1 MKQILFILFLIHF
14 GQSFAQ
20 SGFYYSHITPYS
32 NEPRSLVECEAG
44 FLIAGENS
52 QSGPHANGFLMLL
65 DKQGNIVWEKI
76 IIAPEP
82 DKYESYTSAI
92 FHQGY
97 FYVGGF
103 RWLNDQRRNLLIKMD
118 VQGNI
123 IWDRIFGEEAVFGGD
138 NHVQDLEINLDGILV
153 AVSGYDSASMSTC
166 AQLIQL
172 DMEANILWSKFYSA
186 DSLSSQYSDRME
198 RISPMSDGY
207 LLNMNSLYTPTWQS
221 EYYIIKTDLQGNEI
235 WRKEMSSYQSQ
246 LISEIDSLFAFRS
259 AVSFKSNHVIAH
271 FVITNITDTSV
282 SQNIVLIEFDES
294 GNEIDYFKYPEQR
307 GIVFSEIFTNSR
319 NEMYILAQQELGAPL
334 YTQLY
339 AIKFDEKKNIVW
351 EHNYGVENIA
361 EFYFCGMLT
370 SDSGVLIG
378 GRDQHFQLGAPYFN
392 SILVKTDCRGELE
405 WDYESCISPDL
416 DEVNIFPNPFSDYI
430 NIHLPN
436 IPEESEVTI
445 YIHNLAGQLID
456 KLTFYD
462 TNVIQMNTSNYA
474 TGFYNCTIAIDG
486 VVLTKKKIIKANK

>member
-1 MKQILFILFLIHF
+1 MKYILFILFLIHF

-32 NEPRSLVECEAG
+32 NEPRSLVECEEG

-52 QSGPHANGFLMLL
+52 QSGPHTNGFLMLF

-76 IIAPEP
+76 IVAPEP

-103 RWLNDQRRNLLIKMD
+103 RWLNDQRRNLLMKMD
-118 VQGNI
+118 LQGNI

-138 NHVQDLEINLDGILV
+138 NYVQDLHPNTEGILV
-153 AVSGYDSASMSTC
+153 VASGYDSASMSTC

-172 DMEANILWSKFYSA
+172 DMEANFLWSKFYSA

-235 WRKEMSSYQSQ
+235 WRKDLTNYQST
-246 LISEIDSLFAFRS
+246 SIDTDTLLYYYSATNFKDNHIVALFI
-259 AVSFKSNHVIAH
+259 VD
-271 FVITNITDTSV
+271 NITMHN
-282 SQNIVLIEFDES
+282 QVLIEFDQN
-294 GNEIDYFKYPEQR
+294 GNEIDYRKYDEKKGFPWSDIFVNQK
-307 GIVFSEIFTNSR
+307 SEIF
-319 NEMYILAQQELGAPL
+319 ILAQQELGAPL

-351 EHNYGVENIA
+351 EHNYGIENIT

-370 SDSGVLIG
+370 SDGGVLIG

-392 SILVKTDCRGELE
+392 SILVKTDCRGELA
-405 WDYESCISPDL
+405 WNYESCISPDL
-416 DEVNIFPNPFSDYI
+416 EEINIFPNPFSNHI

-436 IPEESEVTI
+436 IPPKSEI
-445 YIHNLAGQLID
+445 SIDIFNLTGQLID
-456 KLTFYD
+456 KLTFFD
-462 TNVIQMNTSNYA
+462 TNTIQLNTSTYSM
-474 TGFYNCTIAIDG
+474 GFYNCSITLNGA
-486 VVLTKKKIIKANK
+486 VLTNEKIIKVK